1 MKNHLYWIDFAKTI
15 GLLLMIIVH
24 GNMVNDEF
32 RCYIYSFHMPLF
44 FIISGLLT
52 RTPNGGVKLSQV
64 SKKNF
69 RALMIP
75 YFCMNLF
82 CLLFFSFVEYFKGE
96 LGFYVLKSH
105 IWAILLGVGYNINS
119 IRPVCTAMWF
129 FYALFIVKLLY
140 NVLPKNR
147 LSKVIQVAICF
158 VIVKILTSYNID
170 TYVPL
175 DSAIM
180 AYPFFIAGTEIKHF
194 FSREIKNKLILFF
207 VILLILLATYF
218 ISSSNGRCDIDTMR
232 YGKFYSLFLCT
243 GICTSF
249 AILAVCSCLNMQ
261 LVGIKVFLKNICNGA
276 PLIVGLNLLAIN
288 AFKTGLLHIVKQWS
302 SIYGIALGIVIILA
316 FYPIIIFTKKRFP
329 ILIGF
334 RK

>member
-1 MKNHLYWIDFAKTI
+1 MKNHYYWIDYAKTI
-15 GLLLMIIVH
+15 GLLLMILGH

-32 RCYIYSFHMPLF
+32 CHYIYSFHMPLF

-52 RTPNGGVKLSQV
+52 RTPNGGGIITSIQ
-64 SKKNF
+64 KNF
-69 RALMIP
+69 MALMVP
-75 YFCMNLF
+75 YFCMNIF
-82 CLLFFSFVEYFKGE
+82 CLLFFLFVEYFQGE
-96 LGFYVLKSH
+96 LDFNVLKSH
-105 IWAILLGVGYNINS
+105 IWAILLGVGYNVNS
-119 IRPVCTAMWF
+119 IKPVCTAMWF
-129 FYALFIVKLLY
+129 FYALFIIKLLY
-140 NVLPKNR
+140 NVFPKNR
-147 LSKVIQVAICF
+147 FSKVIQVAICF
-158 VIVKILTSYNID
+158 VIVKILALYHID

-180 AYPFFIAGTEIKHF
+180 AYPFFIVGAESKHF
-194 FSREIKNKLILFF
+194 FSRKIKISLHSFF
-207 VILLILLATYF
+207 VILLILSATYF
-218 ISSSNGRCDIDTMR
+218 ISSYNGRCDIDTMR

-261 LVGIKVFLKNICNGA
+261 LVGIKVFFKNICNGA

-302 SIYGIALGIVIILA
+302 SVYGIALGIVIILA